1 MKKNIFY
8 LVLSILFVD
17 CNPDIVI
24 LEPKVEFSYSI
35 SFDGFKVSFSNQST
49 NASIYNWDFGDG
61 QTSTEHSP
69 THIYNSL
76 GSFNVK
82 LTVANENKSISTVK
96 TIIIKDSLFNIKDT
110 VSLFNKLISYDPG
123 DNFDVDGDGIVDFT
137 FLWFSSIGRVHSYEY
152 SEITSFNGYEIFY
165 DSIDVTTYHFENYPK
180 YTETQTL
187 KRFIPKIYIKGD
199 KIINVDKT
207 YNQRL
212 ALCYFYGQFL
222 VDLTKNNIWIKDE
235 VRYLG
240 FRKIEGGKTKIG
252 WFKLKVLD
260 YTNITLYCFKIP
272 HETDSLLIDN

>member
-8 LVLSILFVD
+8 LVLSLLFVD

-69 THIYNSL
+69 THIYNSI

-96 TIIIKDSLFNIKDT
+96 TIIIKDT
-110 VSLFNKLISYDPG
+110 VSLFNKLISDDPG

-137 FLWFSSIGRVHSYEY
+137 FLWYSSIGRVYSRVY

-165 DSIDVTTYHFENYPK
+165 DSIDVTTYHFDNYSTK
-180 YTETQTL
+180 YIATQTL
-187 KRFIPKIYIKGD
+187 KRFIPKIYTKGD

-207 YNQRL
+207 YNQTL
-212 ALCYFYGQFL
+212 DLCYLYGQPL
-222 VDLTKNNIWIKDE
+222 VDLTINNIWIKDE

-260 YTNITLYCFKIP
+260 YTNITLYSFKIP